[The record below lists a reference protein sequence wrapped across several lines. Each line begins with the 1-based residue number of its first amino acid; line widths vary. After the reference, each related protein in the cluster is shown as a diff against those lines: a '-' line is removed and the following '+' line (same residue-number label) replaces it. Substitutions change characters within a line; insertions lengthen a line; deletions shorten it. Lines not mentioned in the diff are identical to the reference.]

1 VPSLYRGLQLPELA
15 QNRAMLARG
24 GAIDRTAQELQ
35 KVMLEAGLL
44 PATAIAEAVADA
56 RFLPG

>member
-1 VPSLYRGLQLPELA
+1 LRLPELA

-24 GAIDRTAQELQ
+24 GAIDRAAQELQ

-44 PATAIAEAVADA
+44 PATSFAEAVSDD
-56 RFLPG
+56 RFLPV